1 MKHSGSQ
8 KLPFPDTFNDEGG
21 PDEADIPATRYPKS
35 QRSHGSRGC
44 HMKGNPLCIVI
55 QRDTKMTNPDSKVI
69 ISDAGRRNFL
79 KALGGAG
86 AALSAATGM
95 ARAQGSPG
103 RASGAK
109 YMGDFAAPK
118 LEKVKVA
125 IIGVGARGSGHAAQL
140 AVIEGVDF
148 VGICDLRE
156 DLVKRSETKVAAK
169 GHKPKLYSGDENAWK
184 KMLVETKP
192 DAVFIATPWDVHA
205 VMCVESMKAGAHAF
219 SEVPIAVTVEEMWEI
234 VDTSEKTGRHCMMME
249 NVNYGREELLYLN
262 MVRQGVIGELLHGEA
277 AYIHEL
283 RGQMNGGDTTG
294 SWRTYHYAKRNG
306 NLYPTHGLGPVA
318 QYMNLARGEDNFRRM
333 VSFSSPAMGRGLYAQ
348 RSEKLSKPDFKTL
361 KFEGGDINT
370 SIIKTTLGRTVMVQW
385 DETSPRP
392 YTRHNLIQGTKGTL
406 KGFPNGMAIE
416 GVTKSYH
423 EWTESEEFEKIAE
436 KYEHPLF
443 KRMGEL
449 SSKMGGH
456 GGMDFLMLFRII
468 ECLRQGEPLD
478 QNVYEGCFWSAVGPL
493 SEKSV
498 KEDGMPQDFPDFT
511 RGGWKTTKPLG
522 VVA

>member
-1 MKHSGSQ
+1 MNPNEKV
-8 KLPFPDTFNDEGG
+8 NI
-21 PDEADIPATRYPKS
+21 AAT
-35 QRSHGSRGC
+35 
-44 HMKGNPLCIVI
+44 
-55 QRDTKMTNPDSKVI
+55 
-69 ISDAGRRNFL
+69 GRRNFL
-79 KALGGAG
+79 KSIGGVG
-86 AALSAATGM
+86 AAMAATT
-95 ARAQGSPG
+95 ALVQAQGSPS
-103 RASGAK
+103 RPSGAK

-140 AVIEGVDF
+140 ASIEGVDF

-156 DLVKRSETKVAAK
+156 DLVKKSEARVSKE

-184 KMLVETKP
+184 KMLAEVKP
-192 DAVFIATPWDVHA
+192 DAVFIATPWNVHA
-205 VMCVESMKAGAHAF
+205 VMCIESMKAGAHAF
-219 SEVPIAVTVEEMWEI
+219 CEVPIAVTIEEMWDI
-234 VDTSEKTGRHCMMME
+234 VNTSESTGRHCMMME

-283 RGQMNGGDTTG
+283 RMQMENGDTTG
-294 SWRTYHYAKRNG
+294 SWRTFQYAKRNG

-333 VSFSSPAMGRGLYAQ
+333 VSYSSPAKGRALYAQ
-348 RSEKLSKPDFKTL
+348 KSEKLSNPAFKTL
-361 KFEGGDINT
+361 VFEGGDMST

-392 YTRHNLIQGTKGTL
+392 YSRHNLIQGTKGTL

-423 EWTESEEFEKIAE
+423 EWTESEEFEAIAA

-449 SSKMGGH
+449 AQKMGGH

-468 ECLRQGEPLD
+468 ECLRKGEPLD

-522 VVA
+522 IIA